1 MSVDETVLRS
11 LAERAGLSLRWR
23 DAFGDMHEIAAE
35 DLQAILD
42 ALNLGVSSEAEAHA
56 LIARLDTED
65 ATPAPLMTGDAGA
78 ELGLPVAGGAWRL
91 RGEDGSTL
99 SGTATIRDGLAWLTL
114 PEQPGY
120 YQLEIDGRELTV
132 AVAPPRCFTLE
143 DALAAANAA
152 TGEAPARVWGLA
164 QQLYALRRPGDG
176 GVGDFA
182 ALSGFVQEA
191 ALHGA
196 AAVTISPVHAQFSAD
211 PDRFSPYAPSSR
223 IMLNALH
230 IAVDAPG
237 DDPGEEAHRL
247 EALDLVEWPAVAR
260 DRLARLRRR
269 FDLGGAEDPDF
280 LAWRAAEGD
289 KLEAHALFEA
299 LHQHLWREQQGAWN
313 WKDWP
318 DDFHDPQA
326 PGSLAFARDHAQEV
340 SFHAWLQYRA
350 DRQLQDAQ
358 AAAKAAG
365 MPIGLIADLAVGTD
379 AGGSHSWSR
388 QGETLVGLTVGAP
401 PDLLQREGQNWG
413 ITAFSARGLRANGYR
428 AFIEMLQGA
437 MRHAGGVR
445 IDHAMGLNRLWIVP
459 EGRSAA
465 RGAYL
470 QMPEAD
476 LLRLTR
482 LESVRNRAIVL
493 GEDLGTVPEGF
504 TDRLQ
509 DAGVDGMRVLWFE
522 RDDEGFQRP
531 QDWTRQASAMTSTH
545 DLPTV
550 AGWWKGVDIR
560 HRLELGGSVED
571 ERKELAAR
579 EADRALLWQAMQES
593 GACTGPQP
601 AVWDVVPVVDAAVAQ
616 VGASACEIAMIPTED
631 AIGLE
636 EQPNIPGTT
645 TEHPNWRRRLRDPVG
660 AVLSGERTE
669 LRLRRLDQTR
679 RG

>member
-1 MSVDETVLRS
+1 MSLDEAVLRR
-11 LAERAGLSLRWR
+11 LADRAGLSINWR
-23 DAFGDMHEIAAE
+23 DAFGDMHDVAAE
-35 DLQAILD
+35 DLQAIL
-42 ALNLGVSSEAEAHA
+42 AAFGLGASTDAEAHD
-56 LIARLDTED
+56 LIAELDAED
-65 ATPAPLMTGDAGA
+65 AAPAPLVTGDAGA
-78 ELGLPVAGGAWRL
+78 ELGLAVAAGSWRL
-91 RGEDGSTL
+91 QAEDGSSL
-99 SGTATIRDGLAWLTL
+99 SGTATARDGKAWLTL

-132 AVAPPRCFTLE
+132 AVAPPRCFTLA
-143 DALAAANAA
+143 DALAGTIGADG
-152 TGEAPARVWGLA
+152 TQPARAWGLA

-223 IMLNALH
+223 IMLNVLH
-230 IAVDAPG
+230 IAADEPG
-237 DDPGEEAHRL
+237 DEAHRL
-247 EALDLVEWPAVAR
+247 EALELVDWPAVAR
-260 DRLARLRRR
+260 DRLARLRRS
-269 FDLGGAEDPDF
+269 FDQGGDADPEF
-280 LAWRAAEGD
+280 MAWRAAEGD

-299 LHQHLWREQQGAWN
+299 LHEHLWREQQGSWN

-318 DDFHDPQA
+318 DGFKDPHA
-326 PGSLAFARDHAQEV
+326 TGSVAFARDHAGEV
-340 SFHAWLQYRA
+340 SFHAWLQFRA
-350 DRQLQDAQ
+350 DRELEAAQ
-358 AAAKAAG
+358 AAAIAAG
-365 MPIGLIADLAVGTD
+365 MPVGLIADLAVGTD

-401 PDLLQREGQNWG
+401 PDLLQRDGQNWG

-437 MRHAGGVR
+437 MRHAGGIR

-470 QMPEAD
+470 RMPEAD

-522 RDDEGFQRP
+522 RDDTGFLPP
-531 QDWTRQASAMTSTH
+531 QGWTRHASAMTSTH
-545 DLPTV
+545 DLATV

-560 HRLELGGSVED
+560 HRLELGGSVHGE
-571 ERKELAAR
+571 EKELATRA
-579 EADRALLWQAMQES
+579 ADRALLWQAMQAS
-593 GACTGPQP
+593 GACAGPQP
-601 AVWDVVPVVDAAVAQ
+601 PVWDVAPVVDAAVAQ
-616 VGASACEIAMIPTED
+616 VGTSACELAMIPTED

-645 TEHPNWRRRLRDPVG
+645 TEHPNWRRRLHDPVG
-660 AVLSGERTE
+660 SVLSGERTE
-669 LRLRRLDQTR
+669 LRLRRLDQAR